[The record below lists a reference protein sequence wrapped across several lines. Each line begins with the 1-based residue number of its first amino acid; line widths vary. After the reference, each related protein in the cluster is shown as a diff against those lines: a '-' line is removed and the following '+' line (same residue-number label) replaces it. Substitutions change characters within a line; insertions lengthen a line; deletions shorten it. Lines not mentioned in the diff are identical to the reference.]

1 MLWSEKW
8 TSEEFLDMLTGK
20 LNMVIP
26 PLSGSNAKFIG
37 VLFLECFDIWYLFT
51 YFTPWGGG

>member
-26 PLSGSNAKFIG
+26 PLSGSNAKFVG
-37 VLFLECFDIWYLFT
+37 VLFLECFDIIMEFVHLFHS
-51 YFTPWGGG
+51 